1 MIDIMAYHT
10 ITISNVNLTEKEFAE
25 VRNRLSAY
33 DVFLESSDGKSISSY
48 GISDTKIV
56 YSIDCGAMVNELKAY
71 LLAVNHY
78 LGDYCKLVQIKIL

>member
-1 MIDIMAYHT
+1 MAYHT
-10 ITISNVNLTEKEFAE
+10 IKISNVNLTEKEFAE

-33 DVFLESSDGKSISSY
+33 DVFLERSDGKSISSY
-48 GISDTKIV
+48 GISDAKTV